1 MCFLHECTC
10 MILLETQ
17 RKIRQR
23 MEMAKVSIIPGI
35 LGVMKRPLSTLAP
48 GNRVEPNHHLVN
60 RSKTIESPI
69 LGERAN
75 QEQRFKQDRRQTFH
89 SYIQTR

>member
-1 MCFLHECTC
+1 MCVLHECTC

-48 GNRVEPNHHLVN
+48 GNRVEPNHHLVKLSSFENN
-60 RSKTIESPI
+60 RVTNTW
-69 LGERAN
+69 RAS
-75 QEQRFKQDRRQTFH
+75 QPRTE
-89 SYIQTR
+89 IQTR

>member
-35 LGVMKRPLSTLAP
+35 LGVMKGHFQLWPPET
-48 GNRVEPNHHLVN
+48 G
-60 RSKTIESPI
+60 
-69 LGERAN
+69 
-75 QEQRFKQDRRQTFH
+75 
-89 SYIQTR
+89 

>member
-35 LGVMKRPLSTLAP
+35 LGVMKRPLSTLYGP
-48 GNRVEPNHHLVN
+48 RKQGRTKSPPRQSFENNRVTN
-60 RSKTIESPI
+60 TW
-69 LGERAN
+69 RAS
-75 QEQRFKQDRRQTFH
+75 QPRTE
-89 SYIQTR
+89 IQTR